1 MDVLEILLIS
11 RALDADPFQ
20 LFAEVTR
27 SAEAGLRQTQK
38 PKRRPEGG

>member
-1 MDVLEILLIS
+1 VLEIVLIP

-27 SAEAGLRQTQK
+27 SAEAGLKTKK
-38 PKRRPEGG
+38 PKRRPKGA